1 VSSVISVV
9 KERLL
14 KYKLCVFAALR
25 EINFFHEIANFDRLT
40 LIALTSKA
48 AKTYNIE
55 KASSPASLSS
65 AADP

>member
-48 AKTYNIE
+48 QKPTT
-55 KASSPASLSS
+55 
-65 AADP
+65 